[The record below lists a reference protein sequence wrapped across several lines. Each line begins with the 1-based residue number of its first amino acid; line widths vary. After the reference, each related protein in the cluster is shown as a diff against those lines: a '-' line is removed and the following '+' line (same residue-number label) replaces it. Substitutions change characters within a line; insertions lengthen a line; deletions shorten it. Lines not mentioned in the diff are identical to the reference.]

1 MSLNTPE
8 PAPRPSDQPASWDL
22 VIADMERRGR
32 TDLQLRRNPQLANPR
47 DLAIADMRERDA
59 AGEAKYGTRLRP
71 GNGRDQLVDAFQES
85 LDLAVYLRTSLAER
99 HDGTVDALY
108 DEALTIVVWL
118 RAEILRRSGK

>member
-8 PAPRPSDQPASWDL
+8 PAPQPSDQPASWDL
-22 VIADMERRGR
+22 VIADVERRGER
-32 TDLQLRRNPQLANPR
+32 DVLFMRAR
-47 DLAIADMRERDA
+47 DLAIQDMRERDA
-59 AGEAKYGTRLRP
+59 AGVAKYGTRLRP

-99 HDGTVDALY
+99 YDGVVASLY
-108 DEALTIVVWL
+108 DEAVTIAVWL